1 MTSPLNLRV
10 PNGEKKILL
19 HCCCAPCSGAILKR
33 LVEDGIEPTVFFY
46 NPNIDPREEYER
58 RKGEVIRYVQ
68 KMKAPFVDAD
78 RDADLW
84 FETVKG
90 LEEEP
95 ERGKRC
101 DVCFEMRL
109 TKSAAYA
116 VQQGFK
122 VFATSLGISR
132 WKDLDQVN
140 RAGQKAAALFP
151 GLLYWAQNWRIGGG
165 QEQTAK
171 ITKEEGFYR
180 QKYCG
185 CLYSLRESLRRG
197 FGRGLGD

>member
-1 MTSPLNLRV
+1 MIQTP
-10 PNGEKKILL
+10 GDEKKVLL
-19 HCCCAPCSGAILKR
+19 HCCCAPCSCSIIQR
-33 LVEDGIEPTVFFY
+33 LVESGVEPTVFFY
-46 NPNIDPREEYER
+46 NPNIDPYEEYEH
-58 RKGEVIRYVQ
+58 RKAEVLRYIR
-68 KMKAPFVDAD
+68 KMKVPFVDAD

-90 LEEEP
+90 LEAEP

-101 DVCFEMRL
+101 DACFDLRL

-116 VQQGFK
+116 HKNGFK

-151 GLLYWAQNWRIGGG
+151 GVHYWAQNWRTGGA
-165 QEQTAK
+165 QEQAAR
-171 ITKEEGFYR
+171 IIKEEGFYR
-180 QKYCG
+180 QNYCG
-185 CLYSLRESLRRG
+185 CLYSFREALRRRSG
-197 FGRGLGD
+197 